1 MKKKSAI
8 FLAVILTL
16 GLTACSSKGDSAE
29 NAGAGG
35 ETREVSGETEAS
47 GEAIELTYWY
57 WADTTEQ
64 SDLMKSIVAEYN
76 ATNTM
81 NVTVHAEE
89 NAWNGGAYVEDM
101 YVAVA
106 GGGGPDISTFRISG
120 ASMFHNGGYLYNC
133 TDLVNGWEDKGALAD
148 SIWESISEST
158 GTPGEYYSV
167 PWTYET
173 LYVYYRP
180 SMFEELNIKV
190 PETYEEFMTAI
201 EKCTQDTD
209 GDGKTDVY
217 GLSLR
222 GPGGQEPWYYWLYA
236 NGATFDDLTSEA
248 AVKGMEAYKSIYTNG
263 WAPETAPTDAYSEIM
278 ANFKSGRAA
287 MVIHH
292 VGSSVDMT
300 DTFGED
306 VAAFTLPASEA
317 GNGWDA
323 LCDTELVIMSSTKH
337 PEAAFDF
344 AKFMATGK
352 GQEMWFEGTR
362 KCNLN
367 EKISAREDFQNN
379 QFLKTSLEGLDHA
392 GMFPFT
398 PHCSEFI
405 STTWASI
412 TQRILLDQLSVE
424 DGMQEYKTALYGE

>member
-16 GLTACSSKGDSAE
+16 GLTACSSKEDSAE

-35 ETREVSGETEAS
+35 ETNEVSGETEAS

-173 LYVYYRP
+173 LYVY
-180 SMFEELNIKV
+180 
-190 PETYEEFMTAI
+190 
-201 EKCTQDTD
+201 
-209 GDGKTDVY
+209 
-217 GLSLR
+217 
-222 GPGGQEPWYYWLYA
+222 
-236 NGATFDDLTSEA
+236 
-248 AVKGMEAYKSIYTNG
+248 
-263 WAPETAPTDAYSEIM
+263 
-278 ANFKSGRAA
+278 
-287 MVIHH
+287 
-292 VGSSVDMT
+292 
-300 DTFGED
+300 
-306 VAAFTLPASEA
+306 
-317 GNGWDA
+317 
-323 LCDTELVIMSSTKH
+323 
-337 PEAAFDF
+337 
-344 AKFMATGK
+344 
-352 GQEMWFEGTR
+352 
-362 KCNLN
+362 
-367 EKISAREDFQNN
+367 
-379 QFLKTSLEGLDHA
+379 
-392 GMFPFT
+392 
-398 PHCSEFI
+398 
-405 STTWASI
+405 
-412 TQRILLDQLSVE
+412 
-424 DGMQEYKTALYGE
+424 